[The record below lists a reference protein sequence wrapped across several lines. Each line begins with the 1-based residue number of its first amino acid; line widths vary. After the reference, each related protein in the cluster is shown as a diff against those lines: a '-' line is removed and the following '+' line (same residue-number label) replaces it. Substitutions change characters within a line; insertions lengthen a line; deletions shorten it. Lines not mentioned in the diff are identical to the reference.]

1 MDYLEVKI
9 ELAEGKKAR
18 RAEWKKGVYIETVDG
33 HLTMNGQMWYC
44 LDADAN
50 SKTWEI
56 FEDKKPVKMTVIHT
70 EDVKPEIKEVK
81 EEEEMPEAPAEE
93 PTEAMPEEEMSAPVS
108 TPKKTIESIVKETFF
123 SEMEKLKE
131 LDILKIRFIIK
142 AKPGVYGSNAGNFT
156 AKNVKS
162 KSFLNEETEYFDTSE
177 SVKLL
182 YEE

>member
-81 EEEEMPEAPAEE
+81 EEEFKISDSAFEE
-93 PTEAMPEEEMSAPVS
+93 KHEKRKS
-108 TPKKTIESIVKETFF
+108 KKTKNKE
-123 SEMEKLKE
+123 
-131 LDILKIRFIIK
+131 
-142 AKPGVYGSNAGNFT
+142 
-156 AKNVKS
+156 
-162 KSFLNEETEYFDTSE
+162 
-177 SVKLL
+177 
-182 YEE
+182 

>member
-1 MDYLEVKI
+1 MEDGTIINCVDKKI
-9 ELAEGKKAR
+9 RDE
-18 RAEWKKGVYIETVDG
+18 VDG
-33 HLTMNGQMWYC
+33 
-44 LDADAN
+44 
-50 SKTWEI
+50 K
-56 FEDKKPVKMTVIHT
+56 
-70 EDVKPEIKEVK
+70 
-81 EEEEMPEAPAEE
+81 
-93 PTEAMPEEEMSAPVS
+93 
-108 TPKKTIESIVKETFF
+108 SIALYSFTN